1 MSTPAEYKHIA
12 EVQTRWS
19 DNDIYGHVNN
29 VTYYSYFDSVM
40 NRYLIDSGALDIQNG
55 TVVGFVVESNCKF
68 LSPLAYPDQVTAGL
82 RVGKL
87 GNSSVRYELA
97 LWDQHGKLCAKG
109 FMVHV
114 FVDRQNNR
122 PTPMP
127 APLRAALQNLM
138 LDSSNA

>member
-1 MSTPAEYKHIA
+1 MTTPAAYKHIT

-40 NRYLIDSGALDIQNG
+40 NRYLIESGALDIQKG
-55 TVVGFVVESNCKF
+55 AVVGFVVESNCKF

-82 RVGKL
+82 RVGRL

-97 LWDQHGKLCAKG
+97 LWDPQGKLCAEG
-109 FMVHV
+109 YMVHV
-114 FVDRQNNR
+114 FVDRHSNR

-127 APLRAALQNLM
+127 DNLRHVLQSLTVE
-138 LDSSNA
+138 SGSA